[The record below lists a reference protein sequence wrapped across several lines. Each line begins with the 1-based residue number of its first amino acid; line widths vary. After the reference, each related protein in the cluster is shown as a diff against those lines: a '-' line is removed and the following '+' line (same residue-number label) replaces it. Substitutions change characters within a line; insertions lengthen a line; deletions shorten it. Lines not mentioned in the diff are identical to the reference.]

1 LADRHFLFVCSRN
14 RWRSPTAEH
23 LFADLPGVATLSA
36 GTNPDAEEPLTDE
49 LVGWASTIFAMEAV
63 HRRKVQARHRGA
75 LRDKPLVVLGIP
87 DKCDCMDPALVRL
100 LETRM
105 QDRLQ
110 AGPA

>member
-49 LVGWASTIFAMEAV
+49 LVGWATTIFVMEAV

-75 LRDKPLVVLGIP
+75 LKDKPLVVLGIP
-87 DKCDCMDPALVRL
+87 DKYDCMDPALVPAARDQNAGL
-100 LETRM
+100 
-105 QDRLQ
+105 
-110 AGPA
+110 ASVGPA